1 MRDHEKEREK
11 RTRERIV
18 AVERIFSRAR
28 DCERVRSGE
37 EEREERRERR
47 GERETLSPFNGCDR
61 ATLCDFTY
69 ISPKSLK
76 N

>member
-47 GERETLSPFNGCDR
+47 GGERDSLPFQR
-61 ATLCDFTY
+61 L
-69 ISPKSLK
+69 
-76 N
+76 